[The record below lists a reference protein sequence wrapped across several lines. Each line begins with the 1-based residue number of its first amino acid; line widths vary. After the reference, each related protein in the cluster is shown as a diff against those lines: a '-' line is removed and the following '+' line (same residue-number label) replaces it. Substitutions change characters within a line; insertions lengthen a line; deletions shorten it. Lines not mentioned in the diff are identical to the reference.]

1 MASFGI
7 GWLVPQLRVRKQFE
21 RVRRFGSPIRLL
33 A

>member
-1 MASFGI
+1 MASFGM
-7 GWLVPQLRVRKQFE
+7 GWLVRVRVRKQLE